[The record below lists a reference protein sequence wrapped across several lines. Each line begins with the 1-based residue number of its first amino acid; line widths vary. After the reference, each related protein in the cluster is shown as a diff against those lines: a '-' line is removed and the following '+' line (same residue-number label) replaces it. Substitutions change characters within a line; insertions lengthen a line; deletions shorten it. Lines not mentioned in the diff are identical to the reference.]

1 MSHSGLP
8 MSVAV
13 CPLPRI
19 FSSVLSLYRGQCQH
33 EFYFWRPTGFWY
45 FTEEPVPQIHR
56 CVLHQ
61 PHEWGG
67 PRMASALQS
76 VQRITHRQ
84 RECLVKE
91 HKPLLCHLEELQFHF
106 SISTSTR
113 KLQLKAASAVGS
125 QGVCAHH
132 YWEAECGSRARD
144 PGPSL

>member
-1 MSHSGLP
+1 MSHSGLRASP

-13 CPLPRI
+13 CPSLG
-19 FSSVLSLYRGQCQH
+19 SSAVCHSSTEGSASTSFTSDTRLASGISRRSLSHRS
-33 EFYFWRPTGFWY
+33 TG
-45 FTEEPVPQIHR
+45 VCSIS
-56 CVLHQ
+56 
-61 PHEWGG
+61 
-67 PRMASALQS
+67 RMDEVAHGCPSALQS

-84 RECLVKE
+84 RESLVKE

-132 YWEAECGSRARD
+132 Y
-144 PGPSL
+144 